1 MFNVFIAVLVALASI
16 LFTINVRMATRCF
29 MHKNATTEDK
39 VWDVILVVIQ
49 TALMGFG
56 IWNVAVV
63 FGYV

>member
-1 MFNVFIAVLVALASI
+1 MFNVFIATLVVLVSI
-16 LFTINVRMATRCF
+16 LFIINVRMAKRCF

-49 TALMGFG
+49 TALMGFVF
-56 IWNVAVV
+56 WNIAVW